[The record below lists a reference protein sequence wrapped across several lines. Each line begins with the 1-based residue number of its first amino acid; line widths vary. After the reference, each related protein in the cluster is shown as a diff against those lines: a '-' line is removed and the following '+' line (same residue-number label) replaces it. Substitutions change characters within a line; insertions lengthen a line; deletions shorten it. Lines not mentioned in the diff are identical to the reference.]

1 MCKALSAIEKS
12 NPIAAATFFFSLPSE
27 PTTDL
32 NVLHNM
38 TEAHASN
45 ILSFCTRSLQRYSAG
60 PNSVQSLTFMTPK
73 TADNH

>member
-12 NPIAAATFFFSLPSE
+12 NPLAVATLFFSITDE

-38 TEAHASN
+38 SEAHGSN
-45 ILSFCTRSLQRYSAG
+45 ILRFCERTLKR
-60 PNSVQSLTFMTPK
+60 
-73 TADNH
+73 